1 MSMARWTRRLL
12 FSDTTTTVS
21 RQTFCLFHT
30 LIFFLFCAGG
40 KFRKLPESCLPLDKA
55 VTVACNMA
63 TNHDKT
69 HKTHI
74 LLSASRWTGI
84 LCRVTNHC
92 DGCQVLSNQTRA
104 CDWQESFFFFTRTL
118 ICLIWGCRVDGSVQG
133 LLGLWWEGLNWS
145 DWIMKSRASK
155 RQRKSCS
162 LASPFSTSGIPLAFS
177 LEATEAAAQ
186 QPSLVSPCW
195 KKQNKTTN
203 VDCDASRYSG
213 ALCERRPVGAVG
225 LILIS
230 PDFTWLRPVGRR
242 CG

>member
-74 LLSASRWTGI
+74 LLSASHWTGI

-92 DGCQVLSNQTRA
+92 DGCQVLSNQTRV
-104 CDWQESFFFFTRTL
+104 CDWQESFFFLHVHPHLFDMRL
-118 ICLIWGCRVDGSVQG
+118 
-133 LLGLWWEGLNWS
+133 
-145 DWIMKSRASK
+145 
-155 RQRKSCS
+155 
-162 LASPFSTSGIPLAFS
+162 
-177 LEATEAAAQ
+177 
-186 QPSLVSPCW
+186 PCW
-195 KKQNKTTN
+195 RLRARFARFMIRG
-203 VDCDASRYSG
+203 VE
-213 ALCERRPVGAVG
+213 LVG
-225 LILIS
+225 LDNEEQS
-230 PDFTWLRPVGRR
+230 FQNAA
-242 CG
+242 